1 LPQLSYIN
9 ESAQKQ
15 YSTYILTHNNYIAT
29 IIIIIIMASNI
40 VHSIEC
46 HFCKNLTELK
56 HSIHPAANQ
65 IESKKAKLKAKELT
79 DINY

>member
-1 LPQLSYIN
+1 
-9 ESAQKQ
+9 
-15 YSTYILTHNNYIAT
+15 
-29 IIIIIIMASNI
+29 MASNI